1 MPRVGSTAY
10 YLSLN
15 GTVVERL
22 SFTSKV
28 GDMSTEDLS
37 GAFVAF
43 EVQGSASIFYVITN
57 GMVSNTSTSISVTG
71 NAISPVM
78 LAIVAHGDLLQKL
91 REHSRVHFTSPPAFK
106 YDSATGFVSGKY
118 LTFYVNTTSGEIKY
132 FNDTL
137 ENTTVFNSVTV
148 NATGTNSTGEI
159 MPPLPVGRPVIFG
172 DLFLLGNQGYYY
184 MFHDNPPVVS
194 TFLLSNGTMNFTLG
208 TGVSATVVQT
218 PGISS
223 SGYLSAQVGS
233 SEGLAQ
239 VATNEDLEAGHY
251 TVILTGQHFYAVMVS
266 IGGASVTLKG
276 SVLSFSTNSTAA
288 IGLVAPPGLV
298 KLPPRIIQDM
308 DKQIGK
314 GKLAAV
320 VSISFANNTA
330 ENASVVFNSSLT
342 MHVLSVSAGKVS
354 VSVSSDH
361 HSGVNVAIFVPS
373 SVLNGTTS
381 VKVLIDGHAAVLTTI
396 GNIVNVTS
404 NTTAYYSFEAASN
417 GTVVIIHIP
426 PHFSNHTVTIEPPL
440 TSNTPPSGL
449 PHSDYII
456 GGIVAVAVVAVAGA
470 LLVRRRQ

>member
-1 MPRVGSTAY
+1 M
-10 YLSLN
+10 
-15 GTVVERL
+15 
-22 SFTSKV
+22 
-28 GDMSTEDLS
+28 
-37 GAFVAF
+37 
-43 EVQGSASIFYVITN
+43 
-57 GMVSNTSTSISVTG
+57 
-71 NAISPVM
+71 
-78 LAIVAHGDLLQKL
+78 
-91 REHSRVHFTSPPAFK
+91 
-106 YDSATGFVSGKY
+106 
-118 LTFYVNTTSGEIKY
+118 
-132 FNDTL
+132 
-137 ENTTVFNSVTV
+137 
-148 NATGTNSTGEI
+148 
-159 MPPLPVGRPVIFG
+159 
-172 DLFLLGNQGYYY
+172 
-184 MFHDNPPVVS
+184 
-194 TFLLSNGTMNFTLG
+194 
-208 TGVSATVVQT
+208 
-218 PGISS
+218 
-223 SGYLSAQVGS
+223 
-233 SEGLAQ
+233 
-239 VATNEDLEAGHY
+239 
-251 TVILTGQHFYAVMVS
+251 
-266 IGGASVTLKG
+266 
-276 SVLSFSTNSTAA
+276 LSFSTNSTAA

-426 PHFSNHTVTIEPPL
+426 HFSNHTVTIEPPL